1 VSLRRALPS
10 GGQRGVPLVVD
21 ALRLRFGGIL
31 ALDDVSFTA
40 EAGQIH
46 AIIGPNGAGK
56 SSVFNCIS
64 GIYRPN
70 AGRVLVGDTNV
81 VGQKPHRIA
90 RAGVARTFQ
99 NLGLFAG
106 LTTLQNLMLGHYVHQ
121 RRSVVGAGLWLPRIT
136 RDELRTREHVEQII
150 DLLEIQ
156 QYRNVLVRE
165 LPYGVQKRVELGR
178 ALALDPRVLL
188 LDEPMAGM
196 NVEEKEDMARFVLDV
211 QGAYGTTIVLI
222 EHDMGVVMDIAAQV
236 TVINFGRVIGSGVP
250 ADVQRNPEV
259 VAAYLGDTADAD
271 VAEGVATA

>member
-1 VSLRRALPS
+1 VSLRRALATD
-10 GGQRGVPLVVD
+10 GQRGVPLEVD
-21 ALRLRFGGIL
+21 SLRLRFGGIV

-56 SSVFNCIS
+56 SSVYNCIS
-64 GIYRPN
+64 GIYRPDS
-70 AGRVLVGDTNV
+70 GRVLVGQTDV
-81 VGQKPHRIA
+81 VGRRPDRIA
-90 RAGVARTFQ
+90 REGVARTFQ
-99 NLGLFAG
+99 NIGLFAG

-121 RRSVVGAGLWLPRIT
+121 RRSLIGAGLWLPWIVK
-136 RDELRTREHVEQII
+136 DELRTREHVEEII

-156 QYRNVLVRE
+156 QYRNVLVHD

-211 QGAYGTTIVLI
+211 KGAYGTTIVLI
-222 EHDMGVVMDIAAQV
+222 EHDMGVVMDIAARV
-236 TVINFGRVIGSGVP
+236 TVINFGRVIGTGVP
-250 ADVQRNPEV
+250 ADVQRDPE
-259 VAAYLGDTADAD
+259 VAAYLGGTVDADA
-271 VAEGVATA
+271 AST